1 MPKEF
6 VIYTDE
12 SDEKGAY
19 FSNFYGG
26 ALVTS
31 DHVDD
36 VRERLIT
43 RKSTLGLTSELK
55 WNNINM
61 GNYERYKYFLDEFF
75 NIVEKDRIKV
85 RIMFTQN
92 TVIPKGLTKDH
103 IEQKYFILYYQ
114 FIKNAFGLVYAPN
127 IQEVRVR
134 LYPDQIPD
142 TSERVEQF
150 RDYLAALSKNK
161 QFRSNG
167 IKIHKQDIAEVD
179 SKNHIILQALDIIL
193 GSMSFRLND
202 KHQNSGN
209 NRIRPKKTRAKEK
222 VYKHIN
228 SRIRGIYPN
237 FNIGITKALRG
248 NTSNLWNDPYRHW
261 NFAPRDHQ
269 RVKGGKHTK

>member
-92 TVIPKGLTKDH
+92 TVIPKGLTKNH

-222 VYKHIN
+222 C
-228 SRIRGIYPN
+228 
-237 FNIGITKALRG
+237 
-248 NTSNLWNDPYRHW
+248 TSI
-261 NFAPRDHQ
+261 
-269 RVKGGKHTK
+269 